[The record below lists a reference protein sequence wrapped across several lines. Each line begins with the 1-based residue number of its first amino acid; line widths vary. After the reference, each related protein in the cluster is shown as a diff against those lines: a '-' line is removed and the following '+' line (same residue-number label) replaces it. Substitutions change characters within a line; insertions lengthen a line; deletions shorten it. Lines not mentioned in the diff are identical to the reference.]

1 MANISVPSEVF
12 QGFKIISE
20 LNETQIKSLADYLT
34 SLSSDSDFVKVTN
47 ELNSLLNIKN
57 GKVLLQTFMSF
68 SSLIE
73 GDYELDTL
81 AKDLADSYL
90 ELSGEFFSSKRKN
103 SLINNLNII
112 LANFNSILEI
122 LDTRK
127 AYIENENNLRESNI
141 HTDVR
146 LIFKNDIDDKNR
158 NGIIFHKLHLEYVK
172 EDNFKELYL
181 TLDLNDLNRLKSDID
196 KAIQKDQILRDNY
209 KEMIN
214 FLF

>member
-12 QGFKIISE
+12 PGFKIISE
-20 LNETQIKSLADYLT
+20 LNESQIQAIAEYLS
-34 SLSSDSDFVKVTN
+34 SLSNDSDFMKVTS
-47 ELNSLLNIKN
+47 ELNSLLTIKN

-68 SSLIE
+68 NSLIE

-81 AKDLADSYL
+81 AKDLTDSYL
-90 ELSGEFFSSKRKN
+90 ELSGEFFSAKRKN
-103 SLINNLNII
+103 TLTSNLNVI
-112 LANFNSILEI
+112 LNNYNSILEI
-122 LDTRK
+122 LETRK
-127 AYIENENNLRESNI
+127 AYIENDNNLRDSNI

-146 LIFKNDIDDKNR
+146 FIFKNDIDDKNR
-158 NGIIFHKLHLEYVK
+158 SGIIFHKLHLEYLK